1 MTHRD
6 APPHKPAEAR
16 IEELAADIEFLRERY
31 RWVEQFSGRLAL
43 VETRVLEN
51 GAKMDAAIEELR
63 TARGVL
69 DRASTTTTSS
79 SRRAVL
85 GQIAAG
91 SAAILVN
98 ALILLRPVTSVG
110 AAPVV
115 VFVPSPAV
123 SASVVMPVTTL
134 SQSALPFPSA
144 PPPPERGSRVR
155 RSP

>member
-1 MTHRD
+1 MTHRE
-6 APPHKPAEAR
+6 AVPQPSTEAR
-16 IEELAADIEFLRERY
+16 VDELAAEVEFIRKGFLRLDK
-31 RWVEQFSGRLAL
+31 FSSRLAL
-43 VETRVLEN
+43 VETRVQES

-79 SRRAVL
+79 SRRAVV

-91 SAAILVN
+91 TAAILVN
-98 ALILLRPVTSVG
+98 ALILLRPAASVG

-123 SASVVMPVTTL
+123 SASVVMPVQTL
-134 SQSALPFPSA
+134 SISALPSPSA
-144 PPPPERGSRVR
+144 PPPIERGSRVR